1 LKAPVFFVG
10 DLQVLGKT
18 YVEKLTQL
26 LGGEKRDVV
35 VIFEFFAPPRREVL
49 ELLRKA
55 GERVYLQISLESHDE
70 ETRRRCGRHYTNHE
84 LKTT

>member
-26 LGGEKRDVV
+26 LGGEK
-35 VIFEFFAPPRREVL
+35 
-49 ELLRKA
+49 
-55 GERVYLQISLESHDE
+55 
-70 ETRRRCGRHYTNHE
+70 ETWW
-84 LKTT
+84 

>member
-1 LKAPVFFVG
+1 MKAPVFFVG

-55 GERVYLQISLESHDE
+55 GERVLSSDLA
-70 ETRRRCGRHYTNHE
+70 
-84 LKTT
+84 